1 MQAAEA
7 VGSVVTRTP
16 TATADKAKPV
26 KSETDIPAMPIA
38 DAEEEPALTEAQD
51 VAPAVGW
58 KPSSP
63 AKAEDDLQKTMDDA
77 RRKLAEIDAL
87 LGKTIQ

>member
-1 MQAAEA
+1 M
-7 VGSVVTRTP
+7 TRTP
-16 TATADKAKPV
+16 ASTADKAKLV
-26 KSETDIPAMPIA
+26 KTETDIPAMPIA
-38 DAEEEPALTEAQD
+38 DADGDPAPIVADQE

-58 KPSSP
+58 KPSQP
-63 AKAEDDLQKTMDDA
+63 AKPDDDLQKTMDDA